1 MFDVLFLIGRVVLST
16 YLFFNAYNHIKQ
28 IRMLSGYA
36 RSKGVPFPT
45 FAVGFTGA
53 MLATSGYHILTGVNP
68 VIGIITLVIFLVAVA
83 FKMHNW
89 WSIRDLPTRGLEFV
103 NFSKNLALAAA
114 VLMFLA
120 IPTPWA
126 YSLIP

>member
-1 MFDVLFLIGRVVLST
+1 MFDVLFLIGRVVLSI

-36 RSKGVPFPT
+36 RSKGVPSPT
-45 FAVGFTGA
+45 FLVAFTGI
-53 MLATSGYHILTGVNP
+53 MLGVAGFHILTGYLSTT
-68 VIGIITLVIFLVAVA
+68 GIFEVVIFLVVAA

-89 WSIRDLPTRGLEFV
+89 WAISDLPTRGAEFV
-103 NFSKNLALAAA
+103 DFSKNLALAAA
-114 VLMFLA
+114 LLMILA
-120 IPTPWA
+120 VPTPWA

>member
-1 MFDVLFLIGRVVLST
+1 MIDITFLIARIVLGA
-16 YLFFNAYNHIKQ
+16 YLLFNAYNHFKQ
-28 IRMLSGYA
+28 VRMLSGYA
-36 RSKGVPFPT
+36 ASKGVP
-45 FAVGFTGA
+45 AARSVV
-53 MLATSGYHILTGVNP
+53 ILTGLMLGFGGLNIMTGYRPEAGVAY
-68 VIGIITLVIFLVAVA
+68 VVIFLVAAA

-89 WSIRDLPTRGLEFV
+89 WAISDLPTRGREFV

>member
-1 MFDVLFLIGRVVLST
+1 MIDVLFLIGRVVLSI

-28 IRMLSGYA
+28 VRMLSGYA

-45 FAVGFTGA
+45 FAVGGTGV
-53 MLATSGYHILTGVNP
+53 MLALGGYHILTGVNP
-68 VIGIITLVIFLVAVA
+68 EIGIIEVAVFLVAVA

-103 NFSKNLALAAA
+103 NFTKNIALAAA
-114 VLMFLA
+114 LLMLLA
-120 IPTPWA
+120 VPTPWA